1 MFAFSQS
8 SASFEN
14 KKKKRVYRGWKESLF
29 YQKFIFKTFYYLS
42 HVFNHLNILP
52 LEKLL
57 SSR

>member
-52 LEKLL
+52 LKNC
-57 SSR
+57 